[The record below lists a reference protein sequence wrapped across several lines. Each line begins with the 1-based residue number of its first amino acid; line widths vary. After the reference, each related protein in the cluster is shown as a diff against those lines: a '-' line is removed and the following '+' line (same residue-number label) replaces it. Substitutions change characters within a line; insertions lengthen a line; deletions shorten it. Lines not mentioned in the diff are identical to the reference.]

1 MPTRPYARPTLVL
14 ENLLT
19 GTFATSTQNT
29 PTQYSAP
36 EYKGAIITLTAT
48 AAVGNNTLQ
57 LQFSPD
63 EGTTWVSIGP
73 TTTALTSAGNASLLV
88 YPTNWSQAAGA
99 TPANLTTG
107 GTVASIFL
115 NAPMPAVW
123 RVQLSVATSITGV
136 IRVQY
141 LV

>member
-1 MPTRPYARPTLVL
+1 MPTTPAARPSVAFETILS
-14 ENLLT
+14 

-29 PTQYSAP
+29 AKQLTAP
-36 EYKGAIITLTAT
+36 EYRGAIITLTAS
-48 AAVGNNTLQ
+48 AASGNNTLQ
-57 LQFSPD
+57 FQFSPD
-63 EGTTWVSIGP
+63 DGTTWINIGP
-73 TTTALTSAGNASLLV
+73 TTTALTGVGHASLFI

-107 GTVASIFL
+107 GTVTSIFL
-115 NAPMPAVW
+115 NAALPPVW
-123 RVQLSVATSITGV
+123 RVQLSVATSITGT